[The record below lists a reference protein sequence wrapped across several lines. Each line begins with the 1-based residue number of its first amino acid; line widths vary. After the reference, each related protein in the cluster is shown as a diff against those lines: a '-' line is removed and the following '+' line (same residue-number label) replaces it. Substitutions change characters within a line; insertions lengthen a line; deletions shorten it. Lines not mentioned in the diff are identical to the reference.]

1 MHRHTLL
8 MNKVLA
14 MCSASMHKWPST
26 LYDHGY
32 RILAIERSVRVGS
45 RTVVPDIMLL
55 NEREGHVLII
65 DCKGGA
71 NIKPDQ
77 DGRYSQIRLEDILES
92 AKPPCAI
99 RSHTFMYAID
109 EAHEVRM
116 RAHTRFAMIAFGHH
130 TVRGFGDIGHGSLTR
145 ELRDGVS
152 LGGTVPQFIL
162 YPFSI
167 NDEDVDVDAY
177 VQKSMHALLL
187 CGQKDLVAN
196 RATAA
201 KILRNAHPF
210 HAHYAPA
217 HAAEL
222 VEVTRL
228 SIERLL
234 ARRSVEDRPRAR
246 QGGFK

>member
-1 MHRHTLL
+1 
-8 MNKVLA
+8 MNRVLA

-26 LYDHGY
+26 LCDHGY
-32 RILAIERSVRVGS
+32 RILAIERSVRAGG
-45 RTVVPDIMLL
+45 RTVVPDIMLV
-55 NEREGHVLII
+55 NEKEGHVLII

-77 DGRYSQIRLEDILES
+77 DGRCSQMRLEGMLEG
-92 AKPPCAI
+92 ARPPCAI
-99 RSHTFMYAID
+99 RSHTLMYAID
-109 EAHEVRM
+109 GAHEARI
-116 RAHTRFAMIAFGHH
+116 RAHTRFALIAFGRHA
-130 TVRGFGDIGHGSLTR
+130 VRGFGDLGHDSLTR
-145 ELRDGVS
+145 ELHGGVS
-152 LGGTVPQFIL
+152 LEGTVPQFML

-167 NDEDVDVDAY
+167 NDEGGDIDAY
-177 VQKSMHALLL
+177 VQKSMQALLL
-187 CGQKDLVAN
+187 CGQENLVAN

-201 KILRNAHPF
+201 KIFHNAHPF

-228 SIERLL
+228 SMERSL
-234 ARRSVEDRPRAR
+234 ARRGAGNRPRAR